1 MKAIRIKGQGQ
12 AAIEDTPIPHLRDD
26 YILVKTRAIAIN
38 PADWKMIDYA
48 ASPGQTAGFDYS
60 GVVVKAGS
68 LVQDRFQPGDR
79 VAGFVHGCN
88 ASNHEDGAFAEYL
101 TAKGDVQIKIPD
113 SVSFETAATLGAGV
127 LTAGQS
133 LYQSLGLPLPKS
145 EAIDKSILIYGGSS
159 ATGSLSIQ
167 FAKLSGLQV
176 ITTCSPAHESWL
188 RELGAD
194 HVFDYRSPTCAADI
208 RTATH
213 DKLPYSLDTIGTKD
227 TAQICCD
234 AMGGQ
239 GGIYASLAPI
249 PELPRDDIVNK
260 SNVVFTALGETMQ
273 FGGNEMPASEVDHTF
288 AVKFIKIVEELL
300 SQDEFRSHPVSLQQG
315 GLEGVL
321 DGVDK
326 LRKGTVSG
334 AKLVYTISES

>member
-1 MKAIRIKGQGQ
+1 MKAIRIKGLGQ
-12 AAIEDTPIPHLRDD
+12 AAIEDAPIPHLRED
-26 YILVKTRAIAIN
+26 YILVKTRAVAIN

-48 ASPGQTAGFDYS
+48 ASPGQNAGFDYS

-88 ASNHEDGAFAEYL
+88 ALNHEDGAFAEYL

-113 SVSFETAATLGAGV
+113 TVSFETAATLGAGV

-145 EAIDKSILIYGGSS
+145 EATDKSVLIYGGSS
-159 ATGSLSIQ
+159 ATGSLAIQ
-167 FAKLSGLQV
+167 FAKLSGFQV
-176 ITTCSPAHESWL
+176 ITTCSPAHEDWL
-188 RELGAD
+188 HELGAD
-194 HVFDYRSPTCAADI
+194 HIFDYKSPTCVSDI
-208 RTATH
+208 RTVTH
-213 DKLPYSLDTIGTKD
+213 NELSYSLDTIGTKD
-227 TAQICCD
+227 TAKICCD
-234 AMGGQ
+234 AMGAQ
-239 GGIYASLAPI
+239 EGIFASLAPI
-249 PELPRDDIVNK
+249 SELSRDDVVNK
-260 SNVVFTALGETMQ
+260 SNVVFTALGEPME
-273 FGGNEMPASEVDHTF
+273 FGGNEIPANEVDHAF
-288 AVKFIKIVEELL
+288 AIKFIKIVEELL
-300 SQDEFRSHPVSLQQG
+300 SQGEFRSHPVNLQQG

-334 AKLVYTISES
+334 VKLVYAISES